1 MMKKFNDEI
10 LEEGKVYLWIKNNI
24 VPIIFI
30 SFTVFA
36 FLVSPEVPVHFFINE
51 LASRFF
57 RDTFLVLSLVIPVVA
72 GLGLNFGIV
81 IGAIAGQIAVIIA
94 CYYRFGGVSGLL
106 LCFIIALPIA
116 ALLGYFLGLLY
127 NRAKGKEMI
136 VGLITVYIVNNLYQF
151 ISVNIFGPIIKLD
164 TANPVV
170 NESGMLNSSI
180 KLIPAQDG
188 GLRNALDNIL
198 KIPFMNAVL
207 IVAFVIL
214 LIILLNNKKNYDLSK
229 KNIAFYSK
237 IAICTIII
245 IISACSIVSFNSFMR
260 VNRAPVFTAL
270 LIISM
275 YVFNELIMKTK
286 LGDDFKMIGRNQDIV
301 ESSIIHVD
309 RTRIIATVIS
319 TVSAA
324 LGQIISLQNMES
336 LNTYGVSS
344 QIGIFSIAAL
354 LIGGATTTKASS
366 SNAILGALLI
376 NSIYIMLPNV
386 GEVVFKNTLLG
397 SSLFLFIIYGV
408 ILYSLTRVKEV
419 KNNEKV

>member
-1 MMKKFNDEI
+1 MKKFNDER
-10 LEEGKVYLWIKNNI
+10 LEEGKVHLWIKNNI
-24 VPIIFI
+24 VTIIFI
-30 SFTVFA
+30 SFAVFA
-36 FLVSPEVPVHFFINE
+36 FLVSSEVPAHFFINE

-57 RDTFLVLSLVIPVVA
+57 RDAFLVLSLVIPVVA

-127 NRAKGKEMI
+127 NRAKGREMI
-136 VGLITVYIVNNLYQF
+136 VGLIAVYLINNLYQF
-151 ISVNIFGPIIKLD
+151 ILVNIFGPIIKLN
-164 TANPVV
+164 TSNPVV

-198 KIPFMNAVL
+198 KVPFMKAVL
-207 IVAFVIL
+207 IAAFVIL
-214 LIILLNNKKNYDLSK
+214 LIILLNNKKSNDLSK
-229 KNIAFYSK
+229 KNIAFYTK
-237 IAICTIII
+237 ISICTIII
-245 IISACSIVSFNSFMR
+245 IISAYSIVNFNGFMR
-260 VNRAPVFTAL
+260 VNRAPVVTAL
-270 LIISM
+270 LIIFM

-286 LGDDFKMIGRNQDIV
+286 LGDDFRMIGRNQNIV

-324 LGQIISLQNMES
+324 LGQIISLQSMES
-336 LNTYGVSS
+336 LNTYGISS

-354 LIGGATTTKASS
+354 LIGGAKTTKASS
-366 SNAILGALLI
+366 SNAIIGVLLI
-376 NSIYIMLPNV
+376 NSIYIMLPKV
-386 GEVVFKNTLLG
+386 GDAVFTNTMLG
-397 SSLFLFIIYGV
+397 SSLFPFIIYGV
-408 ILYSLTRVKEV
+408 ILFSLTRVNEA